1 MKMQFLLKIL
11 MVSPYFLCC
20 ILFISKLHLCNSAIV
35 VFELCNMTFFI
46 SFKFQP
52 SLLSYI
58 FFAGKAPV
66 KEPCLKTKIPFFCSP
81 SVPSFRMFEEL
92 DDLGNYVADP
102 NLRRPVGTTCDTSCP
117 LDRALSMVHVLFHL
131 VYSSHAKSLYI
142 MYMKFYLFFVAAV
155 E

>member
-1 MKMQFLLKIL
+1 VQYDFFL
-11 MVSPYFLCC
+11 F
-20 ILFISKLHLCNSAIV
+20 HL
-35 VFELCNMTFFI
+35 
-46 SFKFQP
+46 SF
-52 SLLSYI
+52 SLLYCLI

-66 KEPCLKTKIPFFCSP
+66 KEPCLKTKTPFFRSP

>member
-35 VFELCNMTFFI
+35 VFELCNMTFLFHL
-46 SFKFQP
+46 SF
-52 SLLSYI
+52 SLLYCLI
-58 FFAGKAPV
+58 FFFAGKAPV
-66 KEPCLKTKIPFFCSP
+66 KEPCLKTKTPFFRSP

>member
-1 MKMQFLLKIL
+1 MLKLVLELTWMKMQFLLKIL

-58 FFAGKAPV
+58 FFCWKST
-66 KEPCLKTKIPFFCSP
+66 CQ
-81 SVPSFRMFEEL
+81 
-92 DDLGNYVADP
+92 
-102 NLRRPVGTTCDTSCP
+102 GT
-117 LDRALSMVHVLFHL
+117 LSEDEDSIL
-131 VYSSHAKSLYI
+131 S
-142 MYMKFYLFFVAAV
+142 
-155 E
+155 